1 MHRKPLL
8 SSSSAT
14 RRMPVAA
21 WSATLLAVA
30 LLTAGCLAASGVSAA
45 EPDTA
50 RAVLKPQEIGFYYQ
64 SFTSFYSCDG
74 LESKLKR
81 ILKALGANQD
91 VDVEA
96 RGCDAGSGSQI
107 ARSPY
112 VTIRIISPVEATP
125 QALAEL
131 EKGRAQRE
139 LAAKVR
145 GNRGKLTDAEAQF
158 QGTWKPVS
166 LSRGQLGLEPG
177 DCELI
182 DELRKKVLPKLGV
195 RIVKD
200 GVQCTPN
207 QINRSQPRL
216 EVEALVQPPPKQT
229 GAPGTAVEGKAAEP
243 AATESPPA
251 AAEPQAN
258 P

>member
-1 MHRKPLL
+1 MHRKPFL
-8 SSSSAT
+8 SSPSAT

-21 WSATLLAVA
+21 WSATLLAV
-30 LLTAGCLAASGVSAA
+30 GCCAANGGSAA

-50 RAVLKPQEIGFYYQ
+50 RAILKPQEIGFYYQ

-74 LESKLKR
+74 LETKLKR

-91 VDVEA
+91 VGVEA

-145 GNRGKLTDAEAQF
+145 GNRSKLTDAEAQF

-200 GVQCTPN
+200 DVSCTPN

-216 EVEALVQPPPKQT
+216 EVEALVQPPPPKQT
-229 GAPGTAVEGKAAEP
+229 DASGTAAEP
-243 AATESPPA
+243 VATEPPAA
-251 AAEPQAN
+251 AAEPQAK